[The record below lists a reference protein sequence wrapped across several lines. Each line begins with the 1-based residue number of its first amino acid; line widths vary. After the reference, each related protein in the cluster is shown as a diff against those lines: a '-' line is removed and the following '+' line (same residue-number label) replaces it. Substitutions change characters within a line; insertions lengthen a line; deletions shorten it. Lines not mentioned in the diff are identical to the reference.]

1 MIGIVVVTYN
11 SGEVIEGCL
20 EACRKAVPHARVLV
34 VDNASADD
42 TVERVKRWTGV
53 ELLANRTNRG
63 FAGGVNQGIAA
74 LDCPAVLI
82 LNPDALPTAG
92 IDVLERMVERPGVGA
107 ATGRLVGSDAQQQ
120 HGFNIRALPTPITL
134 IFEVLGVNRLWPGN
148 PVNRQYRQR
157 TPDTATQVEQPAG
170 AFLMLKRSAWAEL
183 GGFDESFFPIWF
195 EDVDYCKRLRD
206 QGYQIWFV
214 PEAVARHQG
223 GHSAGKLLWGER
235 QRFWYGS
242 LLKYA
247 SKHFSGVSRAAL
259 CMAVILGCVPRA
271 VFGIW
276 HVGVA
281 QAASV
286 FGTVVCLT
294 GQSLRKG
301 ERGRNT
307 PANSVPV
314 EEQFKQSR

>member
-11 SGEVIEGCL
+11 SGEVIDGCL
-20 EACRKAVPHARVLV
+20 DACRQAAPDARVVV

-42 TVERVKRWTGV
+42 TVERVKRWSAV
-53 ELLANRTNRG
+53 ELIANPANRG
-63 FAGGVNQGIAA
+63 FAGGVNQGVAA

-82 LNPDALPTAG
+82 LNPDTRPVAG
-92 IDVLERMVERPGVGA
+92 LQELEQSVANKDVGA
-107 ATGRLVGSDAQQQ
+107 AAGRLIGFDSQQQ
-120 HGFNIRALPTPITL
+120 HGFNIRALPSAMTL
-134 IFEVLGVNRLWPGN
+134 VFEVLGVNRLWPSN
-148 PVNRQYRQR
+148 PVNRRYRQR
-157 TPDTATQVEQPAG
+157 TPETGADVEQPAG
-170 AFLMLKRSAWAEL
+170 AFLMLKRSAWVEL

-206 QGYQIWFV
+206 YGFRVRFV

-223 GHSAGKLLWGER
+223 GHSADRLLWGQR

-247 SKHFSGVSRAAL
+247 SKHFSGASRTAVCL
-259 CMAVILGCVPRA
+259 AVIAGSIPRA

-276 HVGVA
+276 HVGAV

-294 GQSLRKG
+294 GQCLRKG
-301 ERGRNT
+301 ERGWSA
-307 PANSVPV
+307 PASSVPV
-314 EEQFKQSR
+314 EKQLKQSR